1 MNLFRQGDVLIM
13 RVDEVPEGA
22 RRVPREGG
30 RIVLAHGEATGHAH
44 AVLERDA
51 KLFEVDDTDERF
63 LEIFQAADVLHE
75 EHDPVR
81 LEPGSYKVVRQRE
94 YSPAE
99 IRYVA
104 D

>member
-13 RVDEVPEGA
+13 KVDEVPEDA
-22 RRVPREGG
+22 RRVPREDG

-63 LEIFQAADVLHE
+63 LEIVQHADVVHE